1 MKNRIAKFGSQVS
14 SSENFRHLFNDSIN
28 VRVKGSDWGG
38 GCTNIWQTAETET
51 VQGLRQLAASSTGE
65 SFQWTTMVGEHQTA
79 QQSVLRGGH

>member
-14 SSENFRHLFNDSIN
+14 SSENFRHLFNNSIN

-38 GCTNIWQTAETET
+38 GCRNIRQTAETET
-51 VQGLRQLAASSTGE
+51 VEGQLAASSTGE
-65 SFQWTTMVGEHQTA
+65 SFQWTSVVGEHETA